1 MGIFNSSRVELTKVN
16 AKPQAT
22 ILVPHHDYWRGPWA
36 VGGSNDVTGQ
46 HLLYLRHFFPPNC
59 RVLPPVRLAERRP
72 MGLDPVLQQRSI
84 TQVVVTQTKNVL
96 ELLKQLVELLLLKR
110 GEVLW

>member
-1 MGIFNSSRVELTKVN
+1 
-16 AKPQAT
+16 
-22 ILVPHHDYWRGPWA
+22 
-36 VGGSNDVTGQ
+36 
-46 HLLYLRHFFPPNC
+46 
-59 RVLPPVRLAERRP
+59 